1 MQNPS
6 FTDLPM
12 LGSIR
17 EALRG
22 MIAAAN
28 NLKSQETDLSNLVAY
43 ATVLDDLQGQFDRV
57 GRKLSK
63 LERSPI
69 AMH

>member
-1 MQNPS
+1 
-6 FTDLPM
+6 M
-12 LGSIR
+12 LRSIR

-22 MIAAAN
+22 LIAAAN
-28 NLKSQETDLSNLVAY
+28 NLKSQQTDLLNLVAY

-69 AMH
+69 ATA

>member
-1 MQNPS
+1 
-6 FTDLPM
+6 M
-12 LGSIR
+12 LRSIR

>member
-1 MQNPS
+1 
-6 FTDLPM
+6 M
-12 LGSIR
+12 LRSIR

-22 MIAAAN
+22 LIAAAN
-28 NLKSQETDLSNLVAY
+28 NLKSQQTDLPNLVAY

-69 AMH
+69 ATA

>member
-1 MQNPS
+1 
-6 FTDLPM
+6 M
-12 LGSIR
+12 LRSIR

-22 MIAAAN
+22 LIAAAN

-69 AMH
+69 ATA